1 MGIISVLFLVIGHY
15 FEEKKMVIA
24 SMALA
29 IVFLLTYLIKA
40 ERQTA
45 LIWIQVITAFT
56 GSLEL
61 LRLSAK

>member
-24 SMALA
+24 SIALA
-29 IVFLLTYLIKA
+29 IVCLLIYLIKA

>member
-15 FEEKKMVIA
+15 FEEKKMVIT
-24 SMALA
+24 SIALA
-29 IVFLLTYLIKA
+29 IVFLLVYLIKT

-45 LIWIQVITAFT
+45 LIWIQLITAFT

>member
-24 SMALA
+24 SMTLA
-29 IVFLLTYLIKA
+29 IVFLLIYLIKG

>member
-15 FEEKKMVIA
+15 SEEKKMVIA

-29 IVFLLTYLIKA
+29 IVFLLIYLIKA

-45 LIWIQVITAFT
+45 LIWIQLITAFT

>member
-15 FEEKKMVIA
+15 FEEKKMVIV

-29 IVFLLTYLIKA
+29 IVFLLIYLIKG

-45 LIWIQVITAFT
+45 LILIQVITAFT

>member
-1 MGIISVLFLVIGHY
+1 MGIISVLFLIIGHY

-29 IVFLLTYLIKA
+29 IVFLLIYLIKA